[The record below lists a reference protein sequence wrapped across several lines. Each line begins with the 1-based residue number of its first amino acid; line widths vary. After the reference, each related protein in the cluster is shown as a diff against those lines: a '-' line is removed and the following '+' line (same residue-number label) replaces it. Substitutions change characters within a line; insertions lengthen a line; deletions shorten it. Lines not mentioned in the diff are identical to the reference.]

1 MRMKK
6 IISGI
11 LLSLVMVLMAG
22 ASSLANIEYNLWVGG
37 TRVTNGNADD
47 IPAKNGTREGT
58 ASYDAES
65 NVLTLNNYRYEGTGK
80 FNPFQRVVYSP
91 IYSEI
96 TDGITIK
103 LVGNNSL
110 INTASLDESKEIY
123 GVYSET
129 AMTIEG
135 PGVLYVKGGNTNGTS
150 YGIYMGGG
158 GEIENATVKVDAGNS
173 TGNSSASVGIRL
185 SRQKVSIKN
194 ANITANGGTGYNSYG
209 LEIWSNLEIKD
220 NNTFLQA
227 TGGHASGTGNNSQ
240 STGIFVNGTG
250 ASFTV
255 SGGTVIASGNT
266 YGIRTTGNLTVN
278 SADSFVARGDD
289 KAIEGTIKNAMGGN
303 GWTDK
308 EGTTGR
314 TNIPS
319 SPGGQTLNNYKKVEF
334 PFEPATVTRNPE
346 ANSLTYTGAAQKL
359 VTAGMATNGTMQ
371 YTLGTNATT
380 APTSGY
386 TTSIPEK
393 TDAGTYYV
401 WYKAVGNASAG
412 YSDTDPVC
420 IPVTIKANGN
430 YSYVS
435 GAQGTWQKESSEV
448 MSFHIKHTGNDEK
461 TFNKFTGIQ
470 VDGKPVDKNKYE
482 AKPGS
487 VIINLKP
494 TFLETLSVGE
504 HKLNVVFEDGN
515 VETTFSIIQAN
526 LPQTGDTQN
535 PLLYV
540 VVAVIG
546 LAGIGFIRKKI

>member
-1 MRMKK
+1 
-6 IISGI
+6 
-11 LLSLVMVLMAG
+11 MVLMAG
-22 ASSLANIEYNLWVGG
+22 ASSLANVEYNLWVGG
-37 TRVTNGNADD
+37 TRVTNGNANN
-47 IPAKNGTREGT
+47 IYATNGTCEGT

-65 NVLTLNNYRYEGTGK
+65 NVLTLNNYRYVGTGASNYGNSSI
-80 FNPFQRVVYSP
+80 FSTIPG
-91 IYSEI
+91 
-96 TDGITIK
+96 GITIK

-110 INTASLDESKEIY
+110 INTASENGKEIY
-123 GVYSET
+123 GVWSPDQP
-129 AMTIEG
+129 MTIEG
-135 PGVLYVKGGNTNGTS
+135 PGFLYVKGGTTTNQST
-150 YGIYMGGG
+150 YGIYMREG
-158 GEIENATVKVDAGNS
+158 GEIKNATVKVDGGNS
-173 TGNSSASVGIRL
+173 TGAWAVGMLLGGNRL
-185 SRQKVSIKN
+185 SLTN
-194 ANITANGGTGYNSYG
+194 ADITAKGGTGYKSYG
-209 LEIWSNLEIKD
+209 LVIWSNLEIKD
-220 NNTFLQA
+220 NNTSLQA
-227 TGGHASGTGNNSQ
+227 IGDHAIGTVNSE
-240 STGIFVNGTG
+240 STGIFVNGTNV
-250 ASFTV
+250 SFTV

-266 YGIRTTGNLTVN
+266 YGIRTIGNLTVN
-278 SADSFVARGDD
+278 SAGSLVAKGND

-334 PFEPATVTRNPE
+334 PFEPATITRNPE

-359 VTAGMATNGTMQ
+359 VTAGTATNGTMQ

-494 TFLETLSVGE
+494 TYLETLSVGE
-504 HKLNVVFEDGN
+504 HKLNAVFEDGN
-515 VETTFSIIQAN
+515 VETSFTIIGAEANAGN

-535 PLLYV
+535 SLLYV